1 MKYIL
6 GALAATTVKASFDS
20 LSSCESFA
28 SQFSNTCG
36 GVEEADA
43 FADYTQA
50 SDWTSPDD
58 IVCGIESGGDA
69 WDPDFFLST
78 NGGSQSTSATV
89 SRKIC
94 VTCR

>member
-20 LSSCESFA
+20 LAECESFA

-50 SDWTSPDD
+50 SDWTLGSD
-58 IVCGIESGGDA
+58 ITCGIVDDGDA
-69 WDPDFFLST
+69 WDPDYFLNP
-78 NGGSQSTSATV
+78 NGGSQST
-89 SRKIC
+89 
-94 VTCR
+94 